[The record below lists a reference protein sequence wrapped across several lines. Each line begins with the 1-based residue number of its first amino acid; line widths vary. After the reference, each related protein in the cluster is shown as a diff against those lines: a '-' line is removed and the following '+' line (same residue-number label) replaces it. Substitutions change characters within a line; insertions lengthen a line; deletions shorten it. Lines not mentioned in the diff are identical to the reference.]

1 MKFIDRYDEEQFER
15 FTSQI
20 LKMFA
25 AAKRRSSSLDR
36 VKPRYTMLNSVIV
49 EFLNSNFFAQI
60 PCS

>member
-20 LKMFA
+20 LKMFV

-36 VKPRYTMLNSVIV
+36 VKPQHTMLNSVIV
-49 EFLNSNFFAQI
+49 ESLNSNPFAQI